1 PRAPRDRRG
10 GAAPDR
16 RAGIHRERAPHPLPD
31 GHPRLGAV
39 SGDRSGGLLDPDV
52 ARHDDG
58 VSRDHQS
65 ADQAAPLR
73 RRRRMASARRL
84 SPPELRMTSDQ
95 ALDLLSA
102 LLQVVVFVSG
112 PVLLASLMAG
122 LIVGIVQAATQI
134 NEPSVSFVAK
144 AAAVM
149 VTLLVVGPALAAQLI
164 EYTRNSLQSVEH
176 VVR

>member
-1 PRAPRDRRG
+1 
-10 GAAPDR
+10 
-16 RAGIHRERAPHPLPD
+16 
-31 GHPRLGAV
+31 
-39 SGDRSGGLLDPDV
+39 
-52 ARHDDG
+52 
-58 VSRDHQS
+58 
-65 ADQAAPLR
+65 
-73 RRRRMASARRL
+73 
-84 SPPELRMTSDQ
+84 MTSDQ